1 MFGTR
6 LIAFVIAV
14 LLAVHV
20 IAPADG
26 WFIALAV
33 LIGLSMLRSLLFAPF
48 RAVAWGVHRSWGRDW
63 RWRWRSRLYGWADE
77 W

>member
-1 MFGTR
+1 M
-6 LIAFVIAV
+6 LAFVIAI

-20 IAPADG
+20 ITPSDG

-48 RAVAWGVHRSWGRDW
+48 RALVWGVHRSWDRG
-63 RWRWRSRLYGWADE
+63 WRSRPRRHGWAGE